1 MYCGKQHAST
11 KLSIKRRLN
20 GRCLDNY
27 NRNKTIIN
35 MISIGDNVGTPTSIS
50 LGNLIN
56 VQTNNFTDH
65 ESLATTPTK
74 NSWPHTLVQTI
85 INYL

>member
-1 MYCGKQHAST
+1 
-11 KLSIKRRLN
+11 
-20 GRCLDNY
+20 
-27 NRNKTIIN
+27 

-74 NSWPHTLVQTI
+74 TAGPTHWSKL
-85 INYL
+85 L